1 MNLRRI
7 YVKPVDPDR
16 VVINPETNRRI
27 PLEGE
32 LVLDNKY
39 FRRRVAEND
48 VIVIDAPTATAIGDA
63 LSKFKSAK
71 TAQKED

>member
-7 YVKPVDPDR
+7 YVKPVDRDR
-16 VVINPETNRRI
+16 VVINPETNRPI

-48 VIVIDAPTATAIGDA
+48 VIVVDAPTATAIGAA
-63 LSKFKSAK
+63 LSKSKSAK

>member
-1 MNLRRI
+1 MSLRRI
-7 YVKPVDPDR
+7 YVKPVDRDR
-16 VVINPETNRRI
+16 VVINPETNRPI
-27 PLEGE
+27 PPEGE

-48 VIVIDAPTATAIGDA
+48 VIVIDPPAESAQP
-63 LSKFKSAK
+63 KSVK

>member
-7 YVKPVDPDR
+7 YVKPVDRDR
-16 VVINPETNRRI
+16 VVINPETNRPI

-48 VIVIDAPTATAIGDA
+48 VIVIDAPTAT
-63 LSKFKSAK
+63 SKSAK